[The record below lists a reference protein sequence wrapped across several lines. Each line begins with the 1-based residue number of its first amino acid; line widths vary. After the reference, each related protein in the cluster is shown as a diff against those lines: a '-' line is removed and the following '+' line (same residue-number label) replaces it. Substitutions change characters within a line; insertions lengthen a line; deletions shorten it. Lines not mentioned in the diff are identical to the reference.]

1 MKHIINDIAAD
12 QDGNIWVAT
21 VFGVLRYSGTGW
33 RVFSKHDGL
42 CSYGAIAAEVDKNGR
57 RWFATDDGVSS
68 FDGINWTCYTGDNG
82 LASNGVTSIA
92 VEPDGTLWF
101 GTGEAGVSRLSFE

>member
-1 MKHIINDIAAD
+1 
-12 QDGNIWVAT
+12 
-21 VFGVLRYSGTGW
+21 
-33 RVFSKHDGL
+33 
-42 CSYGAIAAEVDKNGR
+42 EVDKNGR